1 MFKASF
7 QAAAQGLGNLCCG
20 PHGSDD
26 DDGGDDD
33 DGEEEEDDVDDVGD
47 GYGDCKN
54 YTNDDD

>member
-1 MFKASF
+1 MCVQSF
-7 QAAAQGLGNLCCG
+7 IPGRSAGFGQ
-20 PHGSDD
+20 P
-26 DDGGDDD
+26 GGDDD